1 VTRGMLRIFLGAAP
15 GVGKTYEMLQFGNHE
30 LQRGRD
36 VVIGFLETHGRQA
49 TAAQVGALETVP
61 RRRLEHRG
69 ATFTEMDVDAV
80 IARAPEVALVDE
92 CAHTNVPGSR
102 NAKRWQDIEELRDAG
117 IDVIS
122 TVNIQHLES
131 LNDVVEQITGITQRE
146 TVPDARVRDADQI
159 DLVDLPPQS
168 IRQRLARGL
177 IYDASKIDAALGN
190 FFRPGNLGALRELAL
205 LWLADQVDEALDHY
219 KRDHGIAQTWE
230 TRERV
235 LVAMT
240 GAPSGEQ
247 VIRRAARIVARAHGE
262 LLGVH
267 IVPSDGL
274 RQPSATLLE
283 QHRRLLEG
291 LGGRYREIVGDD
303 PAESLL
309 QVARSEEITQIVVG
323 STRRT
328 RWRELVFGS
337 VINAVIRG
345 ADVANVHVIATDTDA
360 DRRADL
366 GRRRAPTLRTRR
378 VWWGVLLGLTGL
390 ALTTLLLFTGRSGGV
405 FASAALLYL
414 ASVTIA
420 SAIGGLRAGVPLA
433 VVATVALN
441 YVFTEP
447 YTTFAIGDRS
457 VVIAVIV
464 FGIVAVTVSW
474 LAEVVARRDAEAT
487 TARAESVALA
497 RLAST
502 LLDSDEPLQRLVHDL
517 RDQLGLDSAA
527 VLRHDGAAWTVEVA
541 AGEPVPAA
549 PDDATDSVDLGDDVS
564 LVLVGR
570 RMPAD
575 DLRLLA
581 AFAAQVAVAVHDR
594 ELTHRAADADE
605 LAASNELRAALLA
618 AVSHDLRTPLASIKA
633 SATSLLQTDV
643 ELAADDERQFIE
655 AIVADADNLNQL
667 VGNLLDV
674 SRLQVGAV
682 EVLSTGIGLDE
693 VVPAALRSIAADGAR
708 IDIDIDESL
717 PRVHADPALLERVI
731 ANLVSNALRWSPS
744 SVPVRMVAGVV
755 PGGVDL
761 RIVDHGPGIPPD
773 AREAVFQP
781 FQHIGDQ
788 TSDGVGLGLAVARGF
803 AEVMGGS
810 VELENTPHGGT
821 TAVLSLRAAPSSR
834 DGVDEQE
841 VAGA

>member
-1 VTRGMLRIFLGAAP
+1 MARGALRIFLGAAP
-15 GVGKTYEMLQFGNHE
+15 GVGKTYEMLQFGNRE
-30 LQRGRD
+30 LQRGGD
-36 VVIGFLETHGRQA
+36 VVIGFLETHGREP
-49 TAAQVGALETVP
+49 TAAQVGALEVVP

-80 IARAPEVALVDE
+80 LARAPEVALVDE
-92 CAHTNVPGSR
+92 YAHTNVPGSR
-102 NAKRWQDIEELRDAG
+102 NAKRWQDVEELRDAG

-146 TVPDARVRDADQI
+146 TVPDARVREADQI

-168 IRQRLARGL
+168 IRLRLARGL

-205 LWLADQVDEALDHY
+205 LWLADRVDEALDEY
-219 KRDHGIAQTWE
+219 KRDHGIDQTWE

-247 VIRRAARIVARAHGE
+247 VIRRAARIAARAHGE

-274 RQPSATLLE
+274 RRPSATLLE

-303 PAESLL
+303 PAVSLL

-328 RWRELVFGS
+328 RWRELLSGS

-345 ADVANVHVIATDTDA
+345 ADVADVHVIATDTDA
-360 DRRADL
+360 DRRAL
-366 GRRRAPTLRTRR
+366 GRRRAPRLRMRR

-390 ALTTLLLFTGRSGGV
+390 GLATLLLFTGRSGGV
-405 FASAALLYL
+405 FASAGLLYL
-414 ASVTIA
+414 ASVTVA
-420 SAIGGLRAGVPLA
+420 SAIGGLRAGGPLA

-441 YVFTEP
+441 YLFTEP
-447 YTTFAIGDRS
+447 YATFAIRDRS
-457 VVIAVIV
+457 VVIAVVV
-464 FGIVAVTVSW
+464 FGVVAVTVSW

-502 LLDSDEPLQRLVHDL
+502 LLDADEPLQRLVDDL
-517 RDQLGLDSAA
+517 RDQFGLESAA
-527 VLRHDGAAWTVEVA
+527 VLRRDDAAWSVEVA
-541 AGEPVPAA
+541 AGGTVPAS
-549 PDDATDSVDLGDDVS
+549 PDHATDSVDLGRDVS

-570 RMPAD
+570 RMPAE

-581 AFAAQVAVAVHDR
+581 AFAAQVAVAVQDR
-594 ELTHRAADADE
+594 DLTHRAADADE

-643 ELAADDERQFIE
+643 ELDADDQRQFIE

-682 EVLSTGIGLDE
+682 EVISTAIGLDE
-693 VVPAALRSIAADGAR
+693 VVPAALRTIAADEGR
-708 IDIDIDESL
+708 VDLDIDESL
-717 PRVHADPALLERVI
+717 PRVQADPALLERIV
-731 ANLVSNALRWSPS
+731 ANLISNALRWSPS
-744 SVPVRMVAGVV
+744 SVPVRIVAGAV

-761 RIVDHGPGIPPD
+761 RIVDRGPGIPPD

-781 FQHIGDQ
+781 FQHIGDR

-803 AEVMGGS
+803 AEVMGGR
-810 VELENTPHGGT
+810 VELESTPHGGT
-821 TAVLSLRAAPSSR
+821 TAVLSLRAARSPR
-834 DGVDEQE
+834 GGVDEPE
-841 VAGA
+841 VADA